1 MGINELKSKKIW
13 YIVIGKEVLRSRVD
27 MRLKFEKKDI
37 ITIPNILSFFRIVLI
52 PIIVVL
58 YVKYERYE
66 WTTLVILLSGLTDI
80 VDGYIARHY
89 NMISDFGKI
98 LDPIADKLTQAA
110 ILLCLVSR
118 FPNMLYIFI
127 FMAVKETVMGVTGL
141 LSIKSSGQVHG
152 ADWHGKLTT
161 VMLYAMMV
169 THIVWYNIP
178 KNVSEILLLVVG
190 AVMLVS
196 LTLYCSHNVEV
207 IKKNKK

>member
-1 MGINELKSKKIW
+1 
-13 YIVIGKEVLRSRVD
+13 

-52 PIIVVL
+52 PVIVIL

-98 LDPIADKLTQAA
+98 LDPIADKLTQAT

-141 LSIKSSGQVHG
+141 LSIRLSGNVEG
-152 ADWHGKLTT
+152 ADWHGKLNT
-161 VMLYAMMV
+161 VLLYAMML
-169 THIVWYNIP
+169 THIVWYNVP
-178 KNVSEILLLVVG
+178 KNISEILLMIVA
-190 AVMLVS
+190 AVMLIS
-196 LTLYCSHNVEV
+196 LTLYCSRNVRV
-207 IKKNKK
+207 IKKNKKTDDKVLF

>member
-1 MGINELKSKKIW
+1 MH
-13 YIVIGKEVLRSRVD
+13 
-27 MRLKFEKKDI
+27 LKFSKKDI
-37 ITIPNILSFFRIVLI
+37 LTIPNILSFFRIVLI
-52 PIIVVL
+52 PIIVLL
-58 YVKYERYE
+58 YVTYERYE
-66 WTTLVILLSGLTDI
+66 WTTLVILFSGLTDI

-118 FPNMLYIFI
+118 FPKMLYIFI

-141 LSIKSSGQVHG
+141 LSIKSSGEVHG

-161 VMLYAMMV
+161 VLLYTMMV
-169 THIVWYNIP
+169 THIVWYSIP
-178 KNVSEILLLVVG
+178 MNVSDIMLMSVG
-190 AVMLVS
+190 AVMLIS
-196 LTLYCSHNVEV
+196 LTLYCSRNVEM

>member
-1 MGINELKSKKIW
+1 
-13 YIVIGKEVLRSRVD
+13 

-37 ITIPNILSFFRIVLI
+37 MTIPNMLSFFRIVLI

-58 YVKYERYE
+58 YVRYERYD

-118 FPNMLYIFI
+118 FPKMLYIFI
-127 FMAVKETVMGVTGL
+127 FMAVKETVMGITGL
-141 LSIKSSGQVHG
+141 LNIRFSGKVEG

-161 VMLYAMMV
+161 VLLYAMMV

-178 KNVSEILLLVVG
+178 MNVSDILLMIVG
-190 AVMLVS
+190 AVMLIS
-196 LTLYCSHNVEV
+196 LTLYCSRNIEV
-207 IKKNKK
+207 IKKGAVRDE

>member
-1 MGINELKSKKIW
+1 
-13 YIVIGKEVLRSRVD
+13 

-37 ITIPNILSFFRIVLI
+37 LTIPNILSFFRIVLI

-66 WTTLVILLSGLTDI
+66 WTTLVILISGITDI
-80 VDGYIARHY
+80 VDGWIARRY

-98 LDPIADKLTQAA
+98 LDPISDKLTQAA

-118 FPNMLYIFI
+118 FPDMIYIFI
-127 FMAVKETVMGVTGL
+127 FMAVKETLMGITGL
-141 LSIKSSGQVHG
+141 LSIKSSGEVHG

-178 KNVSEILLLVVG
+178 RNVSDILLLIVG
-190 AVMLVS
+190 AVMLIS
-196 LTLYCSHNVEV
+196 LTLYCSRNVEL

>member
-1 MGINELKSKKIW
+1 M
-13 YIVIGKEVLRSRVD
+13 
-27 MRLKFEKKDI
+27 
-37 ITIPNILSFFRIVLI
+37 
-52 PIIVVL
+52 
-58 YVKYERYE
+58 
-66 WTTLVILLSGLTDI
+66 ILLSGLTDI